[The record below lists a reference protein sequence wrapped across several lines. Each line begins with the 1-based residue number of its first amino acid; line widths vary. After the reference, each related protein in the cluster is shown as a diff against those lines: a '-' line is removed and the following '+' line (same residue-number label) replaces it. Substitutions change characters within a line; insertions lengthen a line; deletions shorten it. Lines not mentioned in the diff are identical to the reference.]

1 MQILNSRAVNFTLR
15 RNMFSL
21 SLCVSLTDTKALKKK
36 QKNLWR
42 LFHRSF
48 KVKGVKMLKKQKKRR
63 ERNKRKHAWE
73 VVVSNIKPRVVTLW
87 MTAESSVCISVP
99 FTECSA
105 HLSLYNEV
113 VVWWITAQ
121 NKRKN
126 RFAMKSRIFPLQFY
140 SSNPQRMLLMGYG
153 GISWSCRRVL
163 FRICIKRN

>member
-73 VVVSNIKPRVVTLW
+73 VVVSNIKPRVAALW
-87 MTAESSVCISVP
+87 MTTESSVCISVP
-99 FTECSA
+99 FTECST

-121 NKRKN
+121 NKGKN

-153 GISWSCRRVL
+153 GIFLSCRRVL

>member
-1 MQILNSRAVNFTLR
+1 
-15 RNMFSL
+15 MF
-21 SLCVSLTDTKALKKK
+21 
-36 QKNLWR
+36 
-42 LFHRSF
+42 
-48 KVKGVKMLKKQKKRR
+48 KKQKKRR

-73 VVVSNIKPRVVTLW
+73 VVVSNIKPRVAALW
-87 MTAESSVCISVP
+87 MTTESSVCISVP

-140 SSNPQRMLLMGYG
+140 SSIPSEDATNGIWRNIVVLSEGFVSHLYKEKLNLIVPVYWRLFLLLRHRKWLLYCELNS
-153 GISWSCRRVL
+153 I
-163 FRICIKRN
+163 N